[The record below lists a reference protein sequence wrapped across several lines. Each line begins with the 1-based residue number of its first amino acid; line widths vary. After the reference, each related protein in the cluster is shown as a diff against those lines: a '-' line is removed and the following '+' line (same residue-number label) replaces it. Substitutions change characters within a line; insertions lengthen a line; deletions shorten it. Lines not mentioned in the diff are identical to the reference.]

1 MKTKHKIIDFLDS
14 HETVTSSELCDLL
27 GISRQ
32 ALNVHL
38 RSLIHGGKVLK
49 AGSTRSSY
57 YFLPDKAP
65 ETYQY
70 KKTLTLS
77 GLDESRVYQQVS
89 TILNLKQSL

>member
-57 YFLPDKAP
+57 HFLPDKAP

-70 KKTLTLS
+70 KKTIFHAPRPS
-77 GLDESRVYQQVS
+77 ACW
-89 TILNLKQSL
+89 